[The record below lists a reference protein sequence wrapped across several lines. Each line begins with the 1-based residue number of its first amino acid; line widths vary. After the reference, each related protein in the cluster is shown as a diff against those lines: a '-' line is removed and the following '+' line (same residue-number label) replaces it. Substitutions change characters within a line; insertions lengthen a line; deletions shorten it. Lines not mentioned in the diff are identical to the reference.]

1 MGGVETT
8 GTHLPTPLAP
18 PDHTVRH
25 GVCDPARSQR
35 VLSRSR
41 GATTPELALARQGVS
56 EASPR
61 RSHETPAQIPE
72 RVVPTTSSG
81 VKEIASRDNFPPW
94 KIATPW
100 IWGTN
105 TAPRRSN
112 PWSFCDP
119 AISERG
125 VQVDDARACTS
136 PALSSGASL
145 HGHRM
150 LCSPAGGI
158 VQAKGSKGPWGQSG
172 LRPATRVESHEAPR
186 HSPKT
191 AYRRLAKARSCA
203 LRVAP
208 TLWPRP
214 Q

>member
-8 GTHLPTPLAP
+8 GTHLPTPLAL

-25 GVCDPARSQR
+25 GVRDPARSES

-41 GATTPELALARQGVS
+41 ETITLQHAFARQGLS

-61 RSHETPAQIPE
+61 RSREKPAQSPS
-72 RVVPTTSSG
+72 RVVPTTIYG
-81 VKEIASRDNFPPW
+81 VKEMAGGEKFQPW
-94 KIATPW
+94 KIAAPR
-100 IWGTN
+100 IWGT
-105 TAPRRSN
+105 TSAPRRSN

-119 AISERG
+119 ATAERG
-125 VQVDDARACTS
+125 VQVDDARVCTS

-158 VQAKGSKGPWGQSG
+158 VQGKGSKGPWGRSG

-186 HSPKT
+186 NSPET
-191 AYRRLAKARSCA
+191 AYRRLAKARSLA